1 MMQSLSDIPIL
12 KDRRIVLGV
21 TGSIAAYKA
30 VDLASKLSQAGAE
43 VDVILSAAARRF
55 VTPITFKSVTGRN
68 VYTEA
73 DLWGP
78 EAHVLHVGIAEDAD
92 VYAIAPATA
101 HTLAKLAA
109 GEADTLLTLAA
120 LASRAPLLIAPAM
133 DVGMYEHAATQANI
147 ETLRGRGAYFAGP
160 AEGRMASGLVG
171 LGRMVEPAELIGHL
185 RVLLGKSGPLGDR
198 KVVVTAG
205 GTQEPLDPVRV
216 IANRSSGKQGFALAQ
231 AAIDRGASVTLITA
245 PSHESTPVGAH
256 RIDVETAAQMKE
268 ATAGA
273 VTDADVLLMAAAVA
287 DFRPV
292 GATEQKI
299 KRGEGVPEVIL
310 EPTDDIVAGVS
321 AQRRETQFPHVIVGF
336 AAESQSLIENA
347 ERKLRDKGID
357 LIVANDISADDAGFS
372 VDTNRVTVID
382 ASGTTEEYPLMT
394 KSEVAER
401 ILDRVVDLLLSVPKL
416 SD

>member
-1 MMQSLSDIPIL
+1 MQSITEIPIL
-12 KDRRIVLGV
+12 NGRRVILGV

-30 VDLASKLSQAGAE
+30 VDLASKLSQSGAE
-43 VDVILSAAARRF
+43 VDVILTAAARQF

-78 EAHVLHVGIAEDAD
+78 EAHVLHVGLAEDAD
-92 VYAIAPATA
+92 AFVIAPATA
-101 HTLAKLAA
+101 HTIAKLAS

-133 DVGMYEHAATQANI
+133 DVGMYENAATQANI
-147 ETLRGRGAYFAGP
+147 ETLRSRGATIAGP

-185 RVLLGKSGPLGDR
+185 RVLLGKSGSLAGR
-198 KVVVTAG
+198 RIVVTAG

-231 AAIDRGASVTLITA
+231 AAIDRGASVVIITA
-245 PSHESTPVGAH
+245 PSHESAPVGVR

-268 ATAGA
+268 ATVGA

-292 GATEQKI
+292 DAPKQKI
-299 KRGEGVPEVIL
+299 KRGEGVPEVRL
-310 EPTDDIVAGVS
+310 EPTDDILASVS
-321 AQRRETQFPHVIVGF
+321 AQRRETRLPRVIVGF

-347 ERKLRDKGID
+347 EKKLRDKGID

-382 ASGTTEEYPLMT
+382 AGGAAEEYPLMP

-401 ILDRVVDLLLSVPKL
+401 ILDRVAKLLEA
-416 SD
+416 